1 MDARSISILQIPKRK
16 HNAVNNH
23 GGNGRR
29 WEIAKAITLVANTND
44 GIGLHDNVTAVV
56 ENNACLHNVEA
67 GIWFGD
73 NATGSARN
81 RET

>member
-1 MDARSISILQIPKRK
+1 LQIPKRK

-44 GIGLHDNVTAVV
+44 VAAIVQDVKAKGAYRPATAPETSDTAMVS
-56 ENNACLHNVEA
+56 A
-67 GIWFGD
+67 G
-73 NATGSARN
+73 N